1 MADLKEHVENMPLK
15 QLRQQLNSEFNDAKS
30 VEDKLKLLLVMISIA
45 ENSQM
50 VLDSIVTDGF
60 LTELQTRIDKLHEKF
75 NVQHDLLK
83 LEAKQDKAVLDALE
97 GSNTELQTLQN
108 EIAAKLARMQVLLK
122 EMINT
127 RNKMSLPERELIKND
142 SNNHAGI

>member
-1 MADLKEHVENMPLK
+1 MANLKEHVENMPLK

>member
-1 MADLKEHVENMPLK
+1 MANLKEHVENMPLK

-30 VEDKLKLLLVMISIA
+30 VEDKLKLLLVMINIA

-83 LEAKQDKAVLDALE
+83 LEAEQDKAVLDALE

-108 EIAAKLARMQVLLK
+108 EIADRLARMQVLLK

-127 RNKMSLPERELIKND
+127 RNNMSLPERELIKND

>member
-1 MADLKEHVENMPLK
+1 MANLKEHVENMPLK

-30 VEDKLKLLLVMISIA
+30 VEDKLKLLLAMISIA

-83 LEAKQDKAVLDALE
+83 LEAEQDKAVLDALE

-108 EIAAKLARMQVLLK
+108 EIAARLARMQVLLK

-127 RNKMSLPERELIKND
+127 RNNMSLPERELIKND

>member
-1 MADLKEHVENMPLK
+1 MANLKEHVENMPLK
-15 QLRQQLNSEFNDAKS
+15 QLRQQLNYEFNDAKS
-30 VEDKLKLLLVMISIA
+30 VEDKLKLLLVMINIA

-83 LEAKQDKAVLDALE
+83 LEAEQDNAVLDALE

-108 EIAAKLARMQVLLK
+108 EIADRLARMQVLLK

-127 RNKMSLPERELIKND
+127 RNNMSLPERELIKND

>member
-1 MADLKEHVENMPLK
+1 MANLKEHVENMPLK
-15 QLRQQLNSEFNDAKS
+15 HLRQQLNYEFNDAKS
-30 VEDKLKLLLVMISIA
+30 VEDKLKLLLVMINIA

-83 LEAKQDKAVLDALE
+83 LEAEQDNAVLDALE

-108 EIAAKLARMQVLLK
+108 EIADRLARMQVLLK

-127 RNKMSLPERELIKND
+127 RNNMSLPERELIKND

>member
-1 MADLKEHVENMPLK
+1 MANLKEHVENMPLK
-15 QLRQQLNSEFNDAKS
+15 QLRQLLSSEFNDAKS
-30 VEDKLKLLLVMISIA
+30 VEDKLKLLLVMINIA

-50 VLDSIVTDGF
+50 VLDSIVTEGF

-83 LEAKQDKAVLDALE
+83 LEAEQDNAVLDALE

-108 EIAAKLARMQVLLK
+108 EIAARLARMQVLLK

-127 RNKMSLPERELIKND
+127 RNNMSLPERELIKND

>member
-1 MADLKEHVENMPLK
+1 MANLKEHVENMPLK
-15 QLRQQLNSEFNDAKS
+15 QLRQKLNSEFNDAKS
-30 VEDKLKLLLVMISIA
+30 VEDKLKLLLAMISIA

-83 LEAKQDKAVLDALE
+83 LEAEQDKAVLDALE

-108 EIAAKLARMQVLLK
+108 EIADRLARMQVLLK

-127 RNKMSLPERELIKND
+127 RNNMSLPERELIKND